1 MARITVAELR
11 KKQKAAQPGKVSWLS
26 DGATGHGALLAR
38 VTVAGATFFY
48 EYHDEQGKRDRL
60 SLGRYSEAVAEG
72 LLTIDEA
79 KAQLDKMVKIHRDHT
94 ANVREYIDQE
104 KAKAA
109 EAARIAKMEQAARK
123 TFADVFMEWDAAKL
137 SKRKDGPDLLRAMQ
151 KDVIPKVG
159 GIEIAKVTRADLLV
173 CLDTVSARAP
183 RMANRLLTTLKTFY
197 KWAQLRE
204 IVSVDPLAPVQAA
217 DVGGKLESRDR
228 VLDDDEIVDLIRKLP
243 VSGLSVSVQAVLLIV
258 LSTGCRLGEI
268 CSAEWAHVNGN
279 VWTVPKENA
288 KNGREHRI
296 TLSGFALA
304 QFSVLQEIREGVW
317 CVPSPKKIGDHQTRL
332 SIGTAIYDRQT
343 QKAQRQGRTAA
354 TDALTLKGGRWTAH
368 DLRRTCASGMQ
379 ELGIMPAVIDAVL
392 NHKESKGVTK
402 IYQRYDYS
410 KEAADAW
417 AKWGRH
423 LAGLRATAT
432 GDNVVMITG

>member
-1 MARITVAELR
+1 
-11 KKQKAAQPGKVSWLS
+11 
-26 DGATGHGALLAR
+26 
-38 VTVAGATFFY
+38 
-48 EYHDEQGKRDRL
+48 
-60 SLGRYSEAVAEG
+60 
-72 LLTIDEA
+72 
-79 KAQLDKMVKIHRDHT
+79 
-94 ANVREYIDQE
+94 
-104 KAKAA
+104 
-109 EAARIAKMEQAARK
+109 
-123 TFADVFMEWDAAKL
+123 
-137 SKRKDGPDLLRAMQ
+137 
-151 KDVIPKVG
+151 
-159 GIEIAKVTRADLLV
+159 
-173 CLDTVSARAP
+173 
-183 RMANRLLTTLKTFY
+183 MANRLLTTLKTFY

-204 IVSVDPLAPVQAA
+204 IIGVDPLAPVQAA

-228 VLDDDEIVDLIRKLP
+228 VLADDEIVDLIRKLP
-243 VSGLSVSVQAVLLIV
+243 VSGLSASVQAVLLIV

-279 VWTVPKENA
+279 VWTIPAENA
-288 KNGREHRI
+288 KNKKEHRI
-296 TLSGFALA
+296 ALSGFALA

-332 SIGTAIYDRQT
+332 SIGAAIYDRQT

-392 NHKESKGVTK
+392 NHKESKGVTQ

-432 GDNVVMITG
+432 GDNVVLITG

>member
-1 MARITVAELR
+1 MAEKLLNDKQVQNIKPEKREMIYRDGGGLELR
-11 KKQKAAQPGKVSWLS
+11 VYPSGGKIWQLRYQC
-26 DGATGHGALLAR
+26 D
-38 VTVAGATFFY
+38 
-48 EYHDEQGKRDRL
+48 GKRRIMRVGEYPHV
-60 SLGRYSEAVAEG
+60 SLKDARK
-72 LLTIDEA
+72 
-79 KAQLDKMVKIHRDHT
+79 KADKAHEQLDSGVDPQVY
-94 ANVREYIDQE
+94 AEEQE
-104 KAKAA
+104 RAKQ

-123 TFADVFMEWDAAKL
+123 TFADVFAEWDVAKL

-159 GIEIAKVTRADLLV
+159 DIEIAKVTRADLLV

-228 VLDDDEIVDLIRKLP
+228 VLADDEIVDLIRKLP

-279 VWTVPKENA
+279 VWTIPAENA
-288 KNGREHRI
+288 KNKKEHRI

-354 TDALTLKGGRWTAH
+354 TDALTLNGGRWTAH